1 MLGVSKSDPT
11 TVGFN
16 DIFFAAANGMTGQTP
31 DNFDDSQKKPSVW
44 PILTFLS
51 FIFVTPYLIMKL
63 IGQVSTA
70 AIEECKRFFLPI
82 LGIPQNLCLMYI
94 YIDVNSKKSSHMGT
108 TKHRASNVQLQG
120 VQST

>member
-1 MLGVSKSDPT
+1 MLGVSKADPT

-16 DIFFAAANGMTGQTP
+16 EIFFAAASGMTGQTRE
-31 DNFDDSQKKPSVW
+31 NFDDTQKKPSVW

-70 AIEECKRFFLPI
+70 AIEECKPLS
-82 LGIPQNLCLMYI
+82 IPLCHCPFA
-94 YIDVNSKKSSHMGT
+94 V
-108 TKHRASNVQLQG
+108 
-120 VQST
+120 

>member
-1 MLGVSKSDPT
+1 MLGVSKADPT

-16 DIFFAAANGMTGQTP
+16 EIFFAAASGMTGQTP
-31 DNFDDSQKKPSVW
+31 ENFDDTQKKPSVW

-70 AIEECKRFFLPI
+70 AIEECKRLRH
-82 LGIPQNLCLMYI
+82 LLLAM
-94 YIDVNSKKSSHMGT
+94 
-108 TKHRASNVQLQG
+108 
-120 VQST
+120 

>member
-1 MLGVSKSDPT
+1 MLGMSKADPS

-31 DNFDDSQKKPSVW
+31 DNFDDAQKKPSVW

-70 AIEECKRFFLPI
+70 AIEECKRFITVAMVLYSIFYLFI
-82 LGIPQNLCLMYI
+82 LQQKIQRLGYN
-94 YIDVNSKKSSHMGT
+94 
-108 TKHRASNVQLQG
+108 RA
-120 VQST
+120 QSTQCTTSERPIHMN